1 MCIRDRLALAS
12 ASKNSPL
19 VLEKLG
25 LSSFFQKAVNPATLK
40 HGKPNP
46 EIFSR
51 GAELLNLNPAQ
62 CIGVEDAA
70 VGVESINAANETSIG
85 IGDPEILADANINFE
100 DTTRLT
106 LANIKFSMNR

>member
-1 MCIRDRLALAS
+1 MLAS
-12 ASKNSPL
+12 ASKNAPL

-51 GAELLNLNPAQ
+51 GAKLLNLNPAQ

-70 VGVESINAANETSIG
+70 AGIESINAANETSIG
-85 IGDPEILADANINFE
+85 IGNPKVLADANINFD
-100 DTTRLT
+100 DTTQLT
-106 LANIKFSMNR
+106 LDNIKFSMDH